1 MAAAKVA
8 HRTKTGQALP
18 VRTQTVLSMGLVLY
32 RLVFCPRTCNTE
44 PTQGSSLLCC
54 FLKMGMAPVAILLP
68 FHRKRGPFSMK
79 TAIQIGGGNIG
90 RGFIGMLLSQAGYQV
105 VFADV
110 VPALIDRLNADKAY
124 TVHIMDTVMGCT
136 VDIVF
141 RDENGDVVL

>member
-1 MAAAKVA
+1 
-8 HRTKTGQALP
+8 
-18 VRTQTVLSMGLVLY
+18 
-32 RLVFCPRTCNTE
+32 
-44 PTQGSSLLCC
+44 
-54 FLKMGMAPVAILLP
+54 
-68 FHRKRGPFSMK
+68 MK

-124 TVHIMDTVMGCT
+124 TVHIMDTVMGCS
-136 VDIVF
+136 VEIVF

>member
-1 MAAAKVA
+1 
-8 HRTKTGQALP
+8 
-18 VRTQTVLSMGLVLY
+18 
-32 RLVFCPRTCNTE
+32 
-44 PTQGSSLLCC
+44 
-54 FLKMGMAPVAILLP
+54 
-68 FHRKRGPFSMK
+68 MK
-79 TAIQIGGGNIG
+79 TAIQIGGGNID